1 MMSLNAWPCSL
12 VSKLLNGGRLLA
24 AGVSMALLGACS
36 GGANQP
42 QPAQLKPFTA
52 MIPVQQAWTAKL
64 GDIDFPLTLSASASA
79 NTVMLA
85 ATNGLVLAMDAGTGR
100 DLWRINAGAA
110 LAAGVG
116 GDARLAA
123 VVTRG
128 NELVTMADGKIIWR
142 QKLLAQSFTAPFVA
156 GGRVFVLAADRSV
169 SAFDG
174 ATGSKLWTQQRPG
187 EPLVLRQAGVLQAV
201 GNTLLAGLGGRLTGL
216 NPDNGSVRWELPI
229 AIPRGVND
237 IERLVDLVGPASR
250 LQQIVCV
257 RAFQASVGCVN
268 AERGSLLW
276 SRPANGSQGLDGDE
290 RLVFGVESDGRV
302 IAWQRADGERA
313 WTSDELRHRG
323 LTAPHVVGRSIAIG
337 DASGFVHLLSR
348 QDGSLLNRLSTD
360 GSAIVAPP
368 VLVGDTLVVVTRK
381 GNVFGF
387 QPQ

>member
-1 MMSLNAWPCSL
+1 MIPLKAWPCMGART
-12 VSKLLNGGRLLA
+12 LLNCTRLLTVGA
-24 AGVSMALLGACS
+24 TMALLGACS
-36 GGANQP
+36 GGANQT

-52 MIPVQQAWTAKL
+52 MVPVKQAWTAKL
-64 GDIDFPLTLSASASA
+64 GEINFPLTLSASANS
-79 NTVMLA
+79 VILA
-85 ATNGLVLAMDAGTGR
+85 AGNGLVLAVDAGTGR

-116 GDARLAA
+116 GDVRLAA
-123 VVTRG
+123 VITQG
-128 NELVTMADGKIIWR
+128 NELVSMGEGKVIWR
-142 QKLLAQSFTAPFVA
+142 QKLLAQAFTAPFVA

-174 ATGSKLWTQQRPG
+174 ATGRKLWTQQRPG
-187 EPLVLRQAGVLQAV
+187 EPLVLRQGGVLQAV
-201 GNTLLAGLGGRLTGL
+201 GNTLVAGLGGRLTGL

-250 LQQIVCV
+250 LQQTVCV

-268 AERGSLLW
+268 AERGSLQW
-276 SRPANGSQGLDGDE
+276 SRPADGSQGLDGDE

-313 WTSDELRHRG
+313 WTSDELRYRG
-323 LTAPHVVGRSIAIG
+323 LTAPHVVGRSIAVG

-381 GNVFGF
+381 GNIFGF

>member
-1 MMSLNAWPCSL
+1 MGLKAWPCNGAQSL
-12 VSKLLNGGRLLA
+12 LSCSRSLA
-24 AGVSMALLGACS
+24 AGVTMALLGACS
-36 GGANQP
+36 GGSNQL
-42 QPAQLKPFTA
+42 QPTQLKPVTA
-52 MIPVQQAWTAKL
+52 MGPVKQAWTARL
-64 GDIDFPLTLSASASA
+64 GEIDFPLTLSASANSL
-79 NTVMLA
+79 MLA
-85 ATNGLVLAMDAGTGR
+85 AGNGLVLAVDAGTGR

-123 VVTRG
+123 VITQG
-128 NELVTMADGKIIWR
+128 NELVSMGEGKVIWR
-142 QKLLAQSFTAPFVA
+142 QKLLAQAFTAPFVA

-174 ATGSKLWTQQRPG
+174 ATGRKLWTQQRPG
-187 EPLVLRQAGVLQAV
+187 EPLVLRQGGVLQAV
-201 GNTLLAGLGGRLTGL
+201 GNTLVAGLGGRLTGL

-250 LQQIVCV
+250 LQQTVCV

-276 SRPANGSQGLDGDE
+276 SRTADGSQGLDGDE

-313 WTSDELRHRG
+313 WTSDELRYRG
-323 LTAPHVVGRSIAIG
+323 LTAPHVVGRSIAVG

-381 GNVFGF
+381 GNIFGF

>member
-1 MMSLNAWPCSL
+1 MMSLNAWPFSP

-64 GDIDFPLTLSASASA
+64 GDIDFPLTLSASA

-85 ATNGLVLAMDAGTGR
+85 AGNGLVLAMDAGTGR

-187 EPLVLRQAGVLQAV
+187 EPLVLRQGGVLQAV
-201 GNTLLAGLGGRLTGL
+201 GNTLVAGLGGRLTGL

-276 SRPANGSQGLDGDE
+276 SRPADGSQGLDGDE

-313 WTSDELRHRG
+313 WTSDELRYRG

>member
-1 MMSLNAWPCSL
+1 MMSLNAWPFSP

-64 GDIDFPLTLSASASA
+64 GDIDFPLTLSASA

-85 ATNGLVLAMDAGTGR
+85 AGNGLVLAMDAGTGR

-156 GGRVFVLAADRSV
+156 GGRVFVLAADRTV

-187 EPLVLRQAGVLQAV
+187 EPLVLRQGGVLQAV
-201 GNTLLAGLGGRLTGL
+201 GNTLVAGLGGRLTGL

-276 SRPANGSQGLDGDE
+276 SRPADGSQGLDGDE

-313 WTSDELRHRG
+313 WTSDELRYRG

>member
-52 MIPVQQAWTAKL
+52 MIPVQQAWTARL
-64 GDIDFPLTLSASASA
+64 GDIDFPLTLSASA

-85 ATNGLVLAMDAGTGR
+85 AGNGLVLAVDAGTGR

-276 SRPANGSQGLDGDE
+276 SRPADGSQGLDGDE

-360 GSAIVAPP
+360 GSAIVASP

>member
-1 MMSLNAWPCSL
+1 MILHTAWPC
-12 VSKLLNGGRLLA
+12 KGAHNLLNCARLLA
-24 AGVSMALLGACS
+24 AGVTMALLGACS

-52 MIPVQQAWTAKL
+52 MVPVKQAWTAKL
-64 GDIDFPLTLSASASA
+64 GEINFPLTLSASA
-79 NTVMLA
+79 NTLLTTAGNGVVA
-85 ATNGLVLAMDAGTGR
+85 AVDADSGR
-100 DLWRINAGAA
+100 DLWRINTGAA

-123 VVTRG
+123 VVTQG
-128 NELVTMADGKIIWR
+128 NELVSMGEGKVLWR
-142 QKLLAQSFTAPFVA
+142 HKLLAQAFTAPFVA
-156 GGRVFVLAADRSV
+156 GGRVFVLGADRSV
-169 SAFDG
+169 TAFDG
-174 ATGSKLWTQQRPG
+174 ATGRKLWTQQRTG
-187 EPLVLRQAGVLQAV
+187 EPLVLRQAGVLLAV
-201 GNTLLAGLGGRLTGL
+201 GNTLVAGLGGRLTGL

-250 LQQIVCV
+250 LQQTVCV
-257 RAFQASVGCVN
+257 RAFQAGVGCVN

-276 SRPANGSQGLDGDE
+276 TRPADGSQGLDGDE

-313 WTSDELRHRG
+313 WTSDDLRYRG

-337 DASGFVHLLSR
+337 DATGLVHLLSR
-348 QDGSLLNRLSTD
+348 QDGSLINRLSTD

-381 GNVFGF
+381 GNIFGF
-387 QPQ
+387 LPQ

>member
-1 MMSLNAWPCSL
+1 MMSLNAWSFSP

-64 GDIDFPLTLSASASA
+64 GDIDFPLTLSASA

-85 ATNGLVLAMDAGTGR
+85 AGNGLVLSMDAGTGR

-187 EPLVLRQAGVLQAV
+187 EPLVLRQGGVLQAV
-201 GNTLLAGLGGRLTGL
+201 GNTLVAGLGGRLTGL

-276 SRPANGSQGLDGDE
+276 SRPADGSQGLDGDE

-313 WTSDELRHRG
+313 WTSDELRYRG
-323 LTAPHVVGRSIAIG
+323 LTAPHVVCRSIAIG

-360 GSAIVAPP
+360 GSAIVASP

>member
-1 MMSLNAWPCSL
+1 MIPLKAWPCMGART
-12 VSKLLNGGRLLA
+12 LLNCVRLLTVGA
-24 AGVSMALLGACS
+24 TMALLGACS
-36 GGANQP
+36 GGANQT

-52 MIPVQQAWTAKL
+52 MVPVKQAWTAKL
-64 GDIDFPLTLSASASA
+64 GEINFPLTLSASANS
-79 NTVMLA
+79 VMLA
-85 ATNGLVLAMDAGTGR
+85 AGNGLVLAVDAGTGR

-123 VVTRG
+123 VISQS
-128 NELVTMADGKIIWR
+128 NELVTMGEGKVIWR
-142 QKLLAQSFTAPFVA
+142 QKLLAQAFTAPFVA

-174 ATGSKLWTQQRPG
+174 ATGRKLWTQQRPG
-187 EPLVLRQAGVLQAV
+187 EPLVLRQGGVLQAV
-201 GNTLLAGLGGRLTGL
+201 GNTLVAGLGGRLTGL

-250 LQQIVCV
+250 LQQTVCV

-276 SRPANGSQGLDGDE
+276 SRPADGSQGLDGDE

-313 WTSDELRHRG
+313 WTSDELRYRG
-323 LTAPHVVGRSIAIG
+323 LTAPHVVGRSIAVG

-381 GNVFGF
+381 GNIFGF

>member
-1 MMSLNAWPCSL
+1 MMSLNAWSCSL

-64 GDIDFPLTLSASASA
+64 GDIDFPLTLSASA

-85 ATNGLVLAMDAGTGR
+85 AGNGLVLAMDAGTGR

-187 EPLVLRQAGVLQAV
+187 EPLVLRQGGVLQAV
-201 GNTLLAGLGGRLTGL
+201 GNTLVAGLGGRLTGL

-276 SRPANGSQGLDGDE
+276 SRPADGSQGLDGDE

-313 WTSDELRHRG
+313 WTSDELRYRG

-360 GSAIVAPP
+360 GSAIVASP

>member
-1 MMSLNAWPCSL
+1 MILHTAWPC
-12 VSKLLNGGRLLA
+12 KGAHNLLNCARLLA
-24 AGVSMALLGACS
+24 AGVTMALLGACS
-36 GGANQP
+36 GGANQT

-52 MIPVQQAWTAKL
+52 MVPVKQAWTAKL
-64 GDIDFPLTLSASASA
+64 GEINFPLTLSASA
-79 NTVMLA
+79 NTLLTTAGNGVVA
-85 ATNGLVLAMDAGTGR
+85 AVDADSGR
-100 DLWRINAGAA
+100 DLWRINTGAA

-123 VVTRG
+123 VVTQG
-128 NELVTMADGKIIWR
+128 NELVSMGEGKVLWR
-142 QKLLAQSFTAPFVA
+142 HKLLAQAFTAPFVA
-156 GGRVFVLAADRSV
+156 GGRVFVLGADRSV
-169 SAFDG
+169 TAFDG
-174 ATGSKLWTQQRPG
+174 ATGRKLWTQQRTG
-187 EPLVLRQAGVLQAV
+187 EPLVLRQAGVLLAV
-201 GNTLLAGLGGRLTGL
+201 GNTLVAGLGGRLTGL

-250 LQQIVCV
+250 LQQTVCV

-276 SRPANGSQGLDGDE
+276 SRPADGSQGLDGDE

-302 IAWQRADGERA
+302 IAWQRADGERT
-313 WTSDELRHRG
+313 WTSDELRYRG

-337 DASGFVHLLSR
+337 DATGFVHLLSR
-348 QDGSLLNRLSTD
+348 QDGSLINRLSTD

-381 GNVFGF
+381 GNIFGF
-387 QPQ
+387 LPQ

>member
-1 MMSLNAWPCSL
+1 MMSLNAWSCSL
-12 VSKLLNGGRLLA
+12 VSKLLNGGRFLA

-42 QPAQLKPFTA
+42 QPAPLKPFTA

-64 GDIDFPLTLSASASA
+64 GEINFPLTLSASANS
-79 NTVMLA
+79 VMLA
-85 ATNGLVLAMDAGTGR
+85 AGNGLVLAVDAGTGR

-123 VVTRG
+123 VITQG
-128 NELVTMADGKIIWR
+128 NELVSMGEGKVVWR
-142 QKLLAQSFTAPFVA
+142 QKLLAQAFTAPFVA

-174 ATGSKLWTQQRPG
+174 ATGRKLWTQQRPG
-187 EPLVLRQAGVLQAV
+187 EPLVLRQGGVLQAV
-201 GNTLLAGLGGRLTGL
+201 GNTLVAGLGGRLTGL

-250 LQQIVCV
+250 LQQTVCV

-276 SRPANGSQGLDGDE
+276 SRPADGSQGLDGDE

-302 IAWQRADGERA
+302 MAWQRADGERA
-313 WTSDELRHRG
+313 WTSDELRYRG
-323 LTAPHVVGRSIAIG
+323 LTAPHVVGRSIAVG

-348 QDGSLLNRLSTD
+348 QDGSLLNRLTTD

-381 GNVFGF
+381 GNIFGF

>member
-1 MMSLNAWPCSL
+1 MMSLNAWPFSP

-64 GDIDFPLTLSASASA
+64 GDIDFPLTLSASA

-85 ATNGLVLAMDAGTGR
+85 AGNGLVLAMDAGTGR

-156 GGRVFVLAADRSV
+156 GGRVFVLAADRTV

-187 EPLVLRQAGVLQAV
+187 EPLVLRQGGVLQAV
-201 GNTLLAGLGGRLTGL
+201 GNTLVAGLGGRLTGL

-276 SRPANGSQGLDGDE
+276 SRPADGSQGLDGDE

-313 WTSDELRHRG
+313 WTSDELRYRG

-360 GSAIVAPP
+360 GSAIVASP

>member
-1 MMSLNAWPCSL
+1 MISLTAWHC
-12 VSKLLNGGRLLA
+12 KGAHTLLNSARLLA
-24 AGVSMALLGACS
+24 AAVTMALLGACS

-52 MIPVQQAWTAKL
+52 MVPVKQAWTAKL
-64 GDIDFPLTLSASASA
+64 GEINFPLTLSASTNS
-79 NTVMLA
+79 VMLA
-85 ATNGLVLAMDAGTGR
+85 AGNGLVLAVDAGTGR

-123 VVTRG
+123 VITQG
-128 NELVTMADGKIIWR
+128 NELVSMGEGKVIWR
-142 QKLLAQSFTAPFVA
+142 QKLLAQAFTAPFVA

-169 SAFDG
+169 TAFDG
-174 ATGSKLWTQQRPG
+174 ATGRKLWTQQRPG
-187 EPLVLRQAGVLQAV
+187 EPLVLRQGGVLQSV
-201 GNTLLAGLGGRLTGL
+201 GNTLVAGLGGRLTGL

-250 LQQIVCV
+250 LQQTVCV

-276 SRPANGSQGLDGDE
+276 SRPADGSQGLDGDE

-313 WTSDELRHRG
+313 WTSDDLRYRG
-323 LTAPHVVGRSIAIG
+323 LTAPHVVGRSIAVG
-337 DASGFVHLLSR
+337 DATGFVHLLSR

-360 GSAIVAPP
+360 GSAIVSPP

-381 GNVFGF
+381 GNIFGF